1 MAIYAKPT
9 TDAANNEMVD
19 HPSHYNQF
27 KREVIEEMRLLFGDE
42 AVRSFCKLNAY
53 KYIRRADFKGQKEED
68 LKKAEW
74 YIDYLDK
81 MKSERIARLTAPKPE
96 PIHVILDTYTKRDV
110 DNIEGPDIT
119 MEDRSNACNIAS
131 VSSSFGIPVD
141 NGGYTPV

>member
-1 MAIYAKPT
+1 MAIYTKPT
-9 TDAANNEMVD
+9 TDATNNEMVN

-42 AVRSFCKLNAY
+42 AVKSFCKLNAY

-74 YIDYLDK
+74 YIDYLEK
-81 MKSERIARLTAPKPE
+81 LNSA
-96 PIHVILDTYTKRDV
+96 
-110 DNIEGPDIT
+110 
-119 MEDRSNACNIAS
+119 
-131 VSSSFGIPVD
+131 SSSFGIPVD

>member
-1 MAIYAKPT
+1 MAIYTKPT
-9 TDAANNEMVD
+9 TDAANNMVD

-42 AVRSFCKLNAY
+42 AVKSFCKLNAY

-81 MKSERIARLTAPKPE
+81 MESERISRLTAPKPE
-96 PIHVILDTYTKRDV
+96 PIHVILDTYAKHDI

-119 MEDRSNACNIAS
+119 IEDNIYDKIEKEINS
-131 VSSSFGIPVD
+131 MITDGSKFQYD
-141 NGGYTPV
+141 E

>member
-1 MAIYAKPT
+1 MAIYTKPT
-9 TDAANNEMVD
+9 ADAANNEMVN

-42 AVRSFCKLNAY
+42 AVKSFCKLNAY

-81 MKSERIARLTAPKPE
+81 MKSEHIARLTAPKPE
-96 PIHVILDTYTKRDV
+96 PIHVILDTYAKRDA

-119 MEDRSNACNIAS
+119 MEDINIYDKIEKVINS
-131 VSSSFGIPVD
+131 MITDGSKFQ
-141 NGGYTPV
+141 YEE